1 MRRQLQCNA
10 LLDQEKSGQRKNRGK
25 QCEKQGEEQ
34 QAKIRASAYGC
45 DAEEDDD
52 ATRESLSGG
61 PSLLAEFADE
71 PGRNPLTRIYAIST
85 NGERAQERNSQSEIH
100 EMTK

>member
-34 QAKIRASAYGC
+34 CKQAKIRASAYV
-45 DAEEDDD
+45 
-52 ATRESLSGG
+52 RL
-61 PSLLAEFADE
+61 
-71 PGRNPLTRIYAIST
+71 
-85 NGERAQERNSQSEIH
+85 
-100 EMTK
+100 